1 MKITPLGLIGL
12 VVIALGFAQPA
23 FAASGPA
30 SPADRAT
37 ATVAA
42 AASNAAPA
50 APVELPTEWIDPDTG
65 HRVVRLSREDN
76 TQSLYF
82 NQNPFTPDGTR
93 LIATVPDG
101 IETINIKT
109 GEIKKVTLGRAP
121 T

>member
-1 MKITPLGLIGL
+1 MKSALPVLSGL
-12 VVIALGFAQPA
+12 VISACWLAQPV
-23 FAASGPA
+23 FV
-30 SPADRAT
+30 ADS
-37 ATVAA
+37 AA
-42 AASNAAPA
+42 ATSAVAAPA
-50 APVELPTEWIDPDTG
+50 TPDELPTEWIDPDTG

-109 GEIKKVTLGRAP
+109 GEIKK
-121 T
+121 